1 MSIKDLLG
9 AKGGAAVITIPPH
22 TTVLAAAQRLRLEGI
37 GALVVSSDGVMMEGI
52 VSERDIIWGLAQ
64 FGPEVTR
71 EPVSRIMAHQ
81 TWTTTPDANLKDAMR
96 LMTLHRIRHLPVVEN
111 GRRRGIIS
119 IGDVVKQRLHEME
132 LEAGVLHD
140 WALAHR

>member
-1 MSIKDLLG
+1 MSVKDLIV
-9 AKGGAAVITIPPH
+9 AKGGASVITIPQH
-22 TTVLAAAQRLRLEGI
+22 ITVLAAAQRLRLEGI
-37 GALVVSSDGVMMEGI
+37 GALVVSPDGLMVEGI
-52 VSERDIIWGLAQ
+52 ISERDIIWGLAQ

-81 TWTTTPDANLKDAMR
+81 TWTTTPDASLKDVMR

-111 GRRRGIIS
+111 GRLRGIIS
-119 IGDVVKQRLHEME
+119 IGDVVKQRLHDME